1 MTRVFALL
9 AIILFLPSCNE
20 TVKNAD
26 QKDNITPENI
36 ISSLGYDTLRM
47 PTTAFGP
54 GNLVTSKLGTGM
66 TSPLTLTYICSPRY
80 VTIPPV
86 TVDRA
91 ASSEVSRS
99 LTRTIDLDVTALGKY
114 GLGTDLE
121 FVDSVKISFSNV
133 SVEQLGYDEM
143 QEVRDNLKL
152 KCAAILENFTRKKLA
167 FQTKQALRAD
177 MTYVVTFKSG
187 VSANAKANIISVLDA
202 SLGGKAATE
211 AGNTAT
217 GTGLYYGV
225 MLEPI

>member
-1 MTRVFALL
+1 MTRLLALL
-9 AIILFLPSCNE
+9 AFTLFLSACNQ
-20 TVKNAD
+20 TVQTAV
-26 QKDNITPENI
+26 QEDNVTPEKI

-54 GNLVTSKLGTGM
+54 GHLVTSKLGTGM
-66 TSPLTLTYICSPRY
+66 TPPLTLTYICSPGG

-114 GLGTDLE
+114 GLGADLE
-121 FVDSVKISFSNV
+121 FVDSVKLSFSNV
-133 SVEQLGYDEM
+133 TVEQLGYDEM
-143 QEVRDNLKL
+143 QEVRDGLKAT
-152 KCAAILENFTRKKLA
+152 CAAMLKDFVRRKIA
-167 FQTKQALRAD
+167 YQTKQALRAD
-177 MTYVVTFKSG
+177 MKYVVTFKSG
-187 VSANAKANIISVLDA
+187 VSANAKANIMSFLA
-202 SLGGKAATE
+202 AGLGGKISTE
-211 AGNTAT
+211 AGDTSV